1 MKLNNDFMTTTQTQ
15 FSARIRKEDFET
27 WVKQGITDEQWELV
41 SSEIDGRLENF
52 TEGLISELV
61 NDCQEQIGI
70 FDNGD

>member
-1 MKLNNDFMTTTQTQ
+1 MTTTQTQ
-15 FSARIRKEDFET
+15 FSARISKEDFET

-70 FDNGD
+70 FVNGD

>member
-1 MKLNNDFMTTTQTQ
+1 MKLNNYFMTTTQTQ
-15 FSARIRKEDFET
+15 FSARISKEDFET

>member
-1 MKLNNDFMTTTQTQ
+1 MTTTQTQ
-15 FSARIRKEDFET
+15 FSARISKEDFET